1 MLERFKT
8 HIQNNF
14 SFLMGKRLLLAC
26 SGGLDSVVLAH
37 LSVWSDLDVTL
48 AHCNFNLRG
57 EESDGDELFVRNLAD
72 ELKTEVE
79 VKPFNTQEQVQL
91 GKGSVQMVAR
101 KLRYHWFNELMDD
114 KGFDYIL
121 TAHHTDDNLETFL
134 INLSRGTGLDGLSG
148 IPAQND
154 KVIRLLLNFSRNEIL
169 DYAQKEKIKW
179 RDDSSNQ
186 DNKYLRN
193 KIRLEIVPQLKEL
206 HPTFLENFKQTQ
218 TYLHQTSAIVEQHI
232 EALKKSLFKREG
244 DRFEINIERLR
255 ELQPV
260 EAYLYQLFNTYGFTE
275 WGDVKQLLTAMSGKE
290 VHSKTHR
297 LLKDREYL
305 ILSKMELD
313 NKETYFV
320 SEKKCN
326 VETPVPLKM
335 DEVKTIG
342 ETSKNTIFLDKE
354 KLNYPLILRNW
365 EKGDYFYP
373 FGMQGKKKISKFFKD
388 EKMDVLSKEKQ
399 WLLCSG
405 NNIVWVIGKR
415 LDERFKVD
423 DSTKTILK
431 ITLSV

>member
-1 MLERFKT
+1 
-8 HIQNNF
+8 
-14 SFLMGKRLLLAC
+14 MGKRLLLAC